1 MGIFSTKKLHVK
13 EKVIQQIKFL
23 IMSESLCKLF
33 FIVDKVSRRVLKTAL
48 LKRGMD

>member
-13 EKVIQQIKFL
+13 EKVIKQIKFL

-33 FIVDKVSRRVLKTAL
+33 FVVDKVPIRVLKTAL
-48 LKRGMD
+48 LKGGMD